1 MGLATNLLNPA
12 FLLDVVK
19 GLIGAALIGGLK
31 YGGDYLLRLRLK
43 KRLEED
49 RYTPAEIK
57 KFAAENRDPY
67 VRPDCQDNNP
77 AGSDSALNRRSL
89 FEEIDRLLGPPLQ
102 ARFSLLLAD
111 SGMGKTTFLRR
122 YYAYHWSR
130 PKRSGRFK
138 LVVVPLNQTDCNDII
153 NRIDVQD
160 RGDTVLLLDALDED
174 NAAIADFCKR
184 FQQIV
189 AVAGRFRA
197 VLITCRTQFLADAA
211 CIPEEVDLPPPA
223 GPAGLT
229 GGPDRKVHRIYV
241 SPFDDQQVKKYLAAR
256 FPCWRNPV
264 FRVRAGRAAER
275 FKDLMSRPLLLT
287 YIPDL
292 ISEKKEP
299 PYTVQVYR
307 AIVDN
312 WLTRETGKRRLASK
326 PEDLLGFCEDFA
338 VQLYTQGR
346 NRMPTAELDDLAKHY
361 SVTLDA
367 HEVRER
373 SLLHNDA
380 EGHWSFAHRSIME
393 YFLVRS
399 LSSAKDRPSWAGQP
413 WTDQMRVFGREM
425 LLSGECVRLP
435 YADLKGVALKRLRLS
450 YADLNG
456 TDLTGADLSEARLR
470 NVNLDSVNLG
480 GACLDNADLCGL
492 NLRQVRGLTL
502 RQAISAVSD
511 EATSW
516 EATSWPEERTLGGH
530 SAEVTGVAMSADGRR
545 AVSASFDYTLKVWDV
560 DSGRELRTLTDRS
573 DRVCGVAVSGD
584 GRRAVSCGDLT
595 LKVWDVESG
604 CELRTLRS
612 FGFYGVALSG
622 DGRLAAAPSRE
633 THVTVT
639 LKVWDLTTGVWNQR
653 VTLKGHGWY
662 EFSSCA
668 FSPNGDF
675 ILSGSKNGE
684 VMVWFPPP
692 QWV

>member
-1 MGLATNLLNPA
+1 
-12 FLLDVVK
+12 
-19 GLIGAALIGGLK
+19 
-31 YGGDYLLRLRLK
+31 
-43 KRLEED
+43 
-49 RYTPAEIK
+49 
-57 KFAAENRDPY
+57 
-67 VRPDCQDNNP
+67 
-77 AGSDSALNRRSL
+77 
-89 FEEIDRLLGPPLQ
+89 
-102 ARFSLLLAD
+102 
-111 SGMGKTTFLRR
+111 
-122 YYAYHWSR
+122 
-130 PKRSGRFK
+130 
-138 LVVVPLNQTDCNDII
+138 
-153 NRIDVQD
+153 
-160 RGDTVLLLDALDED
+160 
-174 NAAIADFCKR
+174 
-184 FQQIV
+184 
-189 AVAGRFRA
+189 
-197 VLITCRTQFLADAA
+197 
-211 CIPEEVDLPPPA
+211 VDLPPPA
-223 GPAGLT
+223 GPAGLA
-229 GGPDRKVHRIYV
+229 GGPDRKVRRIYV
-241 SPFDDQQVKKYLAAR
+241 SPFSDQQVKKYLSAR
-256 FPCWRNPV
+256 FPRWRNPV
-264 FRVRAGRAAER
+264 FRVRAGRTAKR
-275 FKDLMSRPLLLT
+275 FKDLMSRPPQLT

-292 ISEKKEP
+292 VSETKEP
-299 PYTVQVYR
+299 QYTFQIYE

-312 WLTRETGKRRLASK
+312 WLTRETRKRRLASK
-326 PEDLLGFCEDFA
+326 PEDLLRFSEDFA
-338 VQLYTQGR
+338 VQLYTQRR

-367 HEVRER
+367 REVRER

-393 YFLVRS
+393 YFLVKS
-399 LSSAKDRPSWAGQP
+399 LSSAKGRPCWSGQP
-413 WTDQMRVFGREM
+413 WTDQMRVFAREM
-425 LLSGECVRLP
+425 LLSGECRRLP
-435 YADLKGVALKRLRLS
+435 YADLKGVALKRLQLS
-450 YADLNG
+450 EADLSG

-470 NVNLDSVNLG
+470 NVNLDFVNLG

-492 NLRQVRGLTL
+492 DLRQVRGLTL
-502 RQAISAVSD
+502 RQSLSAVSD
-511 EATSW
+511 EATG
-516 EATSWPEERTLGGH
+516 WPARTLTGH
-530 SAEVTGVAMSADGRR
+530 SSRVNGVAVSADGRLAVSASSDNTLKVWELDSGRELRSLEGHTDAVNSVAVSRDGRRAVSASGDQTLKVWDVESGRELRTLTGHTGGVRAVAVTPDGQRAVSASADQTLKVWELASGRELRTLTGHSDYVSGVAVSADGRR

-604 CELRTLRS
+604 RELRTLRS